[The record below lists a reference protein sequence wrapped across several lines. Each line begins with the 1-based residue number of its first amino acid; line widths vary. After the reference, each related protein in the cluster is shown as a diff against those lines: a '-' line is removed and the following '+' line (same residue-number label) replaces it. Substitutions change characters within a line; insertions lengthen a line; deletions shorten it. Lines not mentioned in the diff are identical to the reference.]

1 MNFLKRIF
9 GGGVPTTPSPQTSP
23 PPAPAQS
30 APRGESPIEF
40 ATGSVSRAFESH
52 IKKLEPQLRA
62 EPETQAALNKVA
74 AVFRQTS
81 RMVGEK
87 ISLSATDGEMH
98 SFSFRDA
105 SQKVR
110 LEVTTIPCRPSEA
123 YDYFARIP
131 PGGYGAFLDRL
142 LYLPAVYQP
151 ARAEG
156 IQVFAHLI
164 VVADSKSQRDQSG
177 RDQVVVHLCMLP
189 HGDGNQRY
197 CPVGITPTDLLE
209 RR

>member
-1 MNFLKRIF
+1 MSFFKRLF
-9 GGGVPTTPSPQTSP
+9 GGGTP
-23 PPAPAQS
+23 PPKPAQNPPPPQ
-30 APRGESPIEF
+30 APPQPPPRAESPVDI
-40 ATGSVSRAFESH
+40 ATASVSRAFEAH
-52 IKKLEPQLRA
+52 IKKKLEPQLRT

-74 AVFRQTS
+74 AAFRQTS
-81 RMVGEK
+81 RAVGEK
-87 ISLSATDGEMH
+87 IALSANDGEMH

-110 LEVTTIPCRPSEA
+110 LEVTTIQCRPSEA
-123 YDYFARIP
+123 YDYFART
-131 PGGYGAFLDRL
+131 GGYGAFLDKV

-164 VVADSKSQRDQSG
+164 VVVDSTSQPE
-177 RDQVVVHLCMLP
+177 QVVVHLCMLP

>member
-1 MNFLKRIF
+1 MSLLKRIF
-9 GGGVPTTPSPQTSP
+9 GGDTPPTKPTQPPSQQTPSRP
-23 PPAPAQS
+23 PPRA
-30 APRGESPIEF
+30 ESPIDI
-40 ATGSVSRAFESH
+40 ATASVSRAFEAH
-52 IKKLEPQLRA
+52 IKKKLEPQLRT
-62 EPETQAALNKVA
+62 ERETQAALNKVA

-81 RMVGEK
+81 RAVGEK
-87 ISLSATDGEMH
+87 VSLSATDGEMH
-98 SFSFRDA
+98 SFSFRDVD
-105 SQKVR
+105 QKVR

-123 YDYFARIP
+123 YDYFART
-131 PGGYGAFLDRL
+131 GGYGSFLDQL
-142 LYLPAVYQP
+142 LYLPEAYQP

-164 VVADSKSQRDQSG
+164 VVVDSKSQRDQSG

-189 HGDGNQRY
+189 HGDGNQAY

>member
-1 MNFLKRIF
+1 MSFLRRLF
-9 GGGVPTTPSPQTSP
+9 GGGTPPTKPTTQP
-23 PPAPAQS
+23 PPPQPP
-30 APRGESPIEF
+30 PRAESPVDI
-40 ATGSVSRAFESH
+40 ATASVSRALEAH
-52 IKKLEPQLRA
+52 IKKKLEPQLRT
-62 EPETQAALNKVA
+62 ERETQAALNKVA
-74 AVFRQTS
+74 AVFRQNS
-81 RMVGEK
+81 RAVGEK
-87 ISLSATDGEMH
+87 ISLSATDGAMH
-98 SFSFRDA
+98 AISFRDV

-123 YDYFARIP
+123 YDYFART
-131 PGGYGAFLDRL
+131 GGYESFLDRL

-164 VVADSKSQRDQSG
+164 VVVDSKSQRDQCG

-189 HGDGNQRY
+189 HGDGNQPY
-197 CPVGITPTDLLE
+197 CPVGVTPTDLPA

>member
-1 MNFLKRIF
+1 MNFLKRLF
-9 GGGVPTTPSPQTSP
+9 GGGTQPTSQQTAPQP
-23 PPAPAQS
+23 PLRS
-30 APRGESPIEF
+30 ESSVDI
-40 ATGSVSRAFESH
+40 ATASVSRAFEVH
-52 IKKLEPQLRA
+52 IKRKLEPQLKT
-62 EPETQAALNKVA
+62 ELETQAALNKVA

-81 RMVGEK
+81 RAVGEK
-87 ISLSATDGEMH
+87 IASSANDGKMH

-105 SQKVR
+105 AQKVR

-123 YDYFARIP
+123 YDYFART
-131 PGGYGAFLDRL
+131 GGYGAFLDRL
-142 LYLPAVYQP
+142 LYFPGTYHA

-164 VVADSKSQRDQSG
+164 VVVDSTSQPE
-177 RDQVVVHLCMLP
+177 QVVVHLCMLP
-189 HGDGNQRY
+189 HGDGNQPY

>member
-1 MNFLKRIF
+1 MSFLKRLF
-9 GGGVPTTPSPQTSP
+9 GGGTPPTKPTQSP
-23 PPAPAQS
+23 PPPQAPPQPP
-30 APRGESPIEF
+30 PRAESPVDI
-40 ATGSVSRAFESH
+40 ATASVTRAFEAH
-52 IKKLEPQLRA
+52 IKKLEPQLRT
-62 EPETQAALNKVA
+62 ERETQSALNKVA

-81 RMVGEK
+81 REVGEK

-105 SQKVR
+105 TQKVR

-123 YDYFARIP
+123 YDYFART
-131 PGGYGAFLDRL
+131 GGYGAFLDRV

-164 VVADSKSQRDQSG
+164 VVADSKSQRDHSG

-189 HGDGNQRY
+189 HGDGNQQY
-197 CPVGITPTDLLE
+197 CPCGITPTDLLE